1 MELGTF
7 PCPSRQLA
15 LASSSRF
22 SALEVG
28 VGAGG
33 LSSALSQIAP
43 ILASLELNGGNRKCL
58 AAAAGPRRID
68 AGSSD
73 RLGSF
78 QPASPWRRFLQ
89 TLGNRPT
96 CTWRPGRGGA
106 SIYGKQFE
114 DELHPDLKFTGAG
127 ILAMANAGPDTN
139 GSQFFVTLAPTQWL
153 DGKHT
158 IFGRVCQ
165 GIGMVNRVGMVET
178 NSQDRPVDDVKIIKA
193 YPSG

>member
-1 MELGTF
+1 MK
-7 PCPSRQLA
+7 
-15 LASSSRF
+15 SSGYHNFMTYKLEKQESWSSPVIF
-22 SALEVG
+22 LSALTLFFT
-28 VGAGG
+28 GAVV
-33 LSSALSQIAP
+33 LSLCSMGI
-43 ILASLELNGGNRKCL
+43 IVLELYWKHAPKTCKNFAELARRGYYNGTKFH
-58 AAAAGPRRID
+58 RIIKD
-68 AGSSD
+68 FMIQGGD
-73 RLGSF
+73 
-78 QPASPWRRFLQ
+78 
-89 TLGNRPT
+89 PT
-96 CTWRPGRGGA
+96 GTGRGGA

>member
-1 MELGTF
+1 MAAIPPDSWQPPNVYLETRS
-7 PCPSRQLA
+7 CA
-15 LASSSRF
+15 L
-22 SALEVG
+22 
-28 VGAGG
+28 
-33 LSSALSQIAP
+33 LSPYSMGI
-43 ILASLELNGGNRKCL
+43 IVLELYWKHAPKTCKNFAELARRGYYNGTKFH
-58 AAAAGPRRID
+58 RIIKD
-68 AGSSD
+68 FMIQGGD
-73 RLGSF
+73 
-78 QPASPWRRFLQ
+78 
-89 TLGNRPT
+89 PT
-96 CTWRPGRGGA
+96 GTGRGGA
-106 SIYGKQFE
+106 SIFGKQFE

-165 GIGMVNRVGMVET
+165 GIGMVNRIGMVET

>member
-1 MELGTF
+1 MK
-7 PCPSRQLA
+7 
-15 LASSSRF
+15 SSGYHNFMTYKLEKQESWSSPVIF
-22 SALEVG
+22 LSALTLFFTRAV
-28 VGAGG
+28 V
-33 LSSALSQIAP
+33 LSLCSMGI
-43 ILASLELNGGNRKCL
+43 IVLELYWKHAPKTCKNFAELARRGYYNGTKFH
-58 AAAAGPRRID
+58 RIIKD
-68 AGSSD
+68 FMIQGGD
-73 RLGSF
+73 
-78 QPASPWRRFLQ
+78 
-89 TLGNRPT
+89 PT
-96 CTWRPGRGGA
+96 GTGRGGA

>member
-1 MELGTF
+1 MK
-7 PCPSRQLA
+7 
-15 LASSSRF
+15 SSGYHNFMTYKLEKQESWSSPVIF
-22 SALEVG
+22 LSALTLFVTRD
-28 VGAGG
+28 VV
-33 LSSALSQIAP
+33 LSLCSMGI
-43 ILASLELNGGNRKCL
+43 IVLELYWKHAPKTCKNFAELARRGYYNGTKFH
-58 AAAAGPRRID
+58 RIIKD
-68 AGSSD
+68 FMIQGGD
-73 RLGSF
+73 
-78 QPASPWRRFLQ
+78 
-89 TLGNRPT
+89 PT
-96 CTWRPGRGGA
+96 GTGRGGA

>member
-1 MELGTF
+1 ILG
-7 PCPSRQLA
+7 L
-15 LASSSRF
+15 
-22 SALEVG
+22 G
-28 VGAGG
+28 GAGGGGG
-33 LSSALSQIAP
+33 LSSALSQIP
-43 ILASLELNGGNRKCL
+43 PDFGISRVERPEPEVPCSSR
-58 AAAAGPRRID
+58 GPRRID

-78 QPASPWRRFLQ
+78 PPASPWRRFLQ
-89 TLGNRPT
+89 TLGSRPT

>member
-1 MELGTF
+1 MSDGVEGKHLSYILYVF
-7 PCPSRQLA
+7 SLA
-15 LASSSRF
+15 VLLQGKVLITLDRTSF
-22 SALEVG
+22 LTGAL
-28 VGAGG
+28 
-33 LSSALSQIAP
+33 LSSYPCSMGI
-43 ILASLELNGGNRKCL
+43 IVLELYWKHAPKTCKNFAELARRGYYNGTKFH
-58 AAAAGPRRID
+58 RIIKD
-68 AGSSD
+68 FMIQGGD
-73 RLGSF
+73 
-78 QPASPWRRFLQ
+78 
-89 TLGNRPT
+89 PT
-96 CTWRPGRGGA
+96 GTGRGGA

>member
-7 PCPSRQLA
+7 LRPSRQLA
-15 LASSSRF
+15 LASRSRF

-28 VGAGG
+28 VRAGG

-43 ILASLELNGGNRKCL
+43 ILASLELNRGNRKCL

-89 TLGNRPT
+89 TLGSRPT